1 MTLAR
6 DSMLPVMAKL
16 LGCASPL
23 ALFGGD
29 AEFDPG
35 FNPTRQLIF
44 APCESGRGLPHS
56 KTQARGSMLPVRAKL
71 LDCASPLALFGG
83 AVNVDPWF
91 NPTR

>member
-29 AEFDPG
+29 AEVDPG
-35 FNPTRQLIF
+35 FNPKRQLIF

-56 KTQARGSMLPVRAKL
+56 MTLTRDSKLSVRAKL
-71 LDCASPLALFGG
+71 LDCASPLALFWGT
-83 AVNVDPWF
+83 VNVDPWF